1 VNALDKAAAQVRIW
15 RENPAVFFFDEI
27 KMDPEPWLEDF
38 ARVLPS
44 QDPKELQIALK
55 ACTGAGKS
63 AAFGGAVN
71 WFVGC
76 HGGRDATEHP
86 IGIVTSIDQAN
97 LKSGI
102 WKEIAVWRSR
112 SEYMTRAFDMT
123 STRLFA
129 KHAPDTWYVE
139 ARTWAK
145 RADPEAQG
153 RAMSGIHG
161 KYIMAVLDE
170 AGDIPVP
177 LLRVAKQILSSEHQ
191 WAKLLIGGNP
201 TSLEGV
207 LYQACVIE
215 SHLTYSISI
224 TADPERP
231 DRGKRTDIENA
242 REAIKLY
249 GRENP
254 WVKATILGEF
264 PPASINALLGIE
276 DVENAMRRHY
286 RIDAYEWAE
295 KRLGVDCARFGDDR
309 SMLCPRQGVVWFNP
323 EALRN
328 VRTSVIAGR
337 IVQAVQK
344 WEPHD
349 PTSIRI
355 LIDQTGGWGQGTVD
369 QLIVAGYPAMELV
382 YSTPSPDP
390 RFFNLRS
397 YMHFKLAEH
406 VRERAQIPDTP
417 KTRDLRRELTAATYT
432 LREGKLW
439 VEPKEMIK
447 AKLGHS
453 PDMADGYAQT
463 YALPDMPR
471 RSMQQRK
478 VTQKART
485 DFDPNRMET
494 ERDFDPMREI

>member
-1 VNALDKAAAQVRIW
+1 MTTLLYTHESSLGHHTPPGHPERPDRI
-15 RENPAVFFFDEI
+15 RAIEEVLRNG
-27 KMDPEPWLEDF
+27 DF
-38 ARVLPS
+38 S
-44 QDPKELQIALK
+44 ALK
-55 ACTGAGKS
+55 RETAERVDPAAVKRVHPAAYFDAIHDAVPPEGKLSRIDADTALSHGSWEPILRAAGGATHAVDQVMGGRADNAFVAMRPPGHHAETATAMGIPAQRVYVLTFGIGFAL

-406 VRERAQIPDTP
+406 VRERAH
-417 KTRDLRRELTAATYT
+417 
-432 LREGKLW
+432 
-439 VEPKEMIK
+439 
-447 AKLGHS
+447 AK
-453 PDMADGYAQT
+453 
-463 YALPDMPR
+463 
-471 RSMQQRK
+471 
-478 VTQKART
+478 
-485 DFDPNRMET
+485 
-494 ERDFDPMREI
+494 